1 MVQSGIGP
9 SKSILRVKDGN
20 IYGWSG
26 SQNLSSSAVVL
37 LDYNNPSYFYL
48 TRVNLGFDWS
58 NQGPAEVLSYTI
70 EVDGTGLFIEKTV
83 LTDLNLGFQP
93 KQIEFVIPPNAR
105 VRVMATQ
112 SANNGAVS
120 CILTGFRL

>member
-1 MVQSGIGP
+1 MSLAP
-9 SKSILRVKDGN
+9 SKSILRVKEGN

-26 SQNLSSSAVVL
+26 SQSLTSSAVVL

-48 TRVNLGFDWS
+48 TRINLGFDWS
-58 NQGPAEVLSYTI
+58 SIGAGEVISYTV

-93 KQIEFVIPPNAR
+93 KQIEFVIPPNSR
-105 VRVMATQ
+105 VRIMATQ
-112 SANNGAVS
+112 NANNGSVS
-120 CILTGFRL
+120 CVLSGFRL

>member
-1 MVQSGIGP
+1 MSLAP

-26 SQNLSSSAVVL
+26 SHNLTSSAVVL

-48 TRVNLGFDWS
+48 TRINLGFDWS
-58 NQGPAEVLSYTI
+58 DQGPSEVLSYTV
-70 EVDGTGLFIEKTV
+70 EGDATGLFIEKTV

-93 KQIEFVIPPNAR
+93 KQIEFVIPPNSR

-112 SANNGAVS
+112 SASNGKVS
-120 CILTGFRL
+120 CILSGFRL

>member
-1 MVQSGIGP
+1 MTAIAP
-9 SKSILRVKDGN
+9 SKSILRVKEGN

-26 SQNLSSSAVVL
+26 SQNLTSSAVVL
-37 LDYNNPSYFYL
+37 LDYNNPSYYYL
-48 TRVNLGFDWS
+48 TRINLGFDWS
-58 NQGPAEVLSYTI
+58 SIGAGETISYTV

-105 VRVMATQ
+105 VRIMATQ

>member
-1 MVQSGIGP
+1 MSLAP
-9 SKSILRVKDGN
+9 SKSILRVKEGN

-26 SQNLSSSAVVL
+26 SQNLASSAVVL

-48 TRVNLGFDWS
+48 TRINIGLDWS
-58 NQGPAEVLSYTI
+58 SIGAGEVISYTV
-70 EVDGTGLFIEKTV
+70 EVDGVGLFIEKTV

-93 KQIEFVIPPNAR
+93 KQIEFVIPPNSR
-105 VRVMATQ
+105 VRIMATQ

-120 CILTGFRL
+120 CILSGFRL

>member
-1 MVQSGIGP
+1 MTAIAP
-9 SKSILRVKDGN
+9 SKSILRVKEGN

-26 SQNLSSSAVVL
+26 SHNLTSSAVVL
-37 LDYNNPSYFYL
+37 LDYNNPSYYYL
-48 TRVNLGFDWS
+48 TRINLGFDWS
-58 NQGPAEVLSYTI
+58 SIAAAQTISYTV

-105 VRVMATQ
+105 VRIMATQ

>member
-1 MVQSGIGP
+1 MTAIAP
-9 SKSILRVKDGN
+9 SKSILRVKEGN

-26 SQNLSSSAVVL
+26 SQSLTSSAVVL
-37 LDYNNPSYFYL
+37 LDYNNPSYYYL
-48 TRVNLGFDWS
+48 TRINLGFDWS
-58 NQGPAEVLSYTI
+58 SIGAGETISYTV

-105 VRVMATQ
+105 VRIMATQ
-112 SANNGAVS
+112 SASNGAVS

>member
-1 MVQSGIGP
+1 MVSVAP
-9 SKSILRVKDGN
+9 SKSIQRVKEGN

-26 SQNLSSSAVVL
+26 QHSLTSSAVVL
-37 LDYNNPSYFYL
+37 LDYYNPSYYYL
-48 TRVNLGFDWS
+48 TRLNLGLDWS
-58 NQGPAEVLSYTI
+58 SQGPGEVLSYTV

-93 KQIEFVIPPNAR
+93 KQVEFVIPPNAR
-105 VRVMATQ
+105 VRIMATQ
-112 SANNGAVS
+112 NANNGAVS

>member
-1 MVQSGIGP
+1 MPSAIGP
-9 SKSILRVKDGN
+9 SKSILRVKEGN

-26 SQNLSSSAVVL
+26 SQNLTSSAVVL
-37 LDYNNPSYFYL
+37 LDYNNPSYYYL
-48 TRVNLGFDWS
+48 TRINLGLDWS
-58 NQGPAEVLSYTI
+58 SIGAGEVLSYTV

-83 LTDLNLGFQP
+83 LTDFNIGFQP

-112 SANNGAVS
+112 NANNGSVS
-120 CILTGFRL
+120 AILTGFRL

>member
-1 MVQSGIGP
+1 MTAIAP
-9 SKSILRVKDGN
+9 SKSILRVKEGN

-26 SQNLSSSAVVL
+26 SSSLTSSAVVL
-37 LDYNNPSYFYL
+37 LDYNNPSYYYL
-48 TRVNLGFDWS
+48 TRINLGFDWS
-58 NQGPAEVLSYTI
+58 SIGAGETISYTV

-105 VRVMATQ
+105 VRIMATE

>member
-1 MVQSGIGP
+1 MTAIAP
-9 SKSILRVKDGN
+9 SKSILRVKEGN

-26 SQNLSSSAVVL
+26 SSSLTSSAVVL
-37 LDYNNPSYFYL
+37 LDYNNPSYYYL
-48 TRVNLGFDWS
+48 TRINLGFDWS
-58 NQGPAEVLSYTI
+58 SIGAGETISYTV

-105 VRVMATQ
+105 VRIMATQ
-112 SANNGAVS
+112 SSNNGAVS